1 MKAYRTLCSTLD
13 KSSAVAEMG
22 DHARAK
28 WVGRWG
34 LLCPFLWGG
43 RLCWVPIKHNVAW
56 AEAYMHA
63 KFRLDL
69 SNRLATMHQRH
80 RGTDRTT
87 VPIA

>member
-1 MKAYRTLCSTLD
+1 MKAYITLCSTLD

-56 AEAYMHA
+56 AEALWYPAGFSQPFGHNTRTL
-63 KFRLDL
+63 K
-69 SNRLATMHQRH
+69 TY
-80 RGTDRTT
+80 RTT
-87 VPIA
+87 VP